1 MSDPGSLRAG
11 VLRPMADADRRA
23 VARLWQLYSHD
34 LSEFRDSRP
43 NAQGL
48 FRTGR
53 LPSYFDDRDSTGFVI
68 TRDGSLAGFAFV
80 MGVTAPPRHIG
91 DFFVVR
97 HFRRH
102 GLGYAAAR
110 ELLDHYPGPWEIGF
124 QVENRGVP
132 DFWRR
137 VVTDVVGDRW
147 REVLRPVPD
156 KPHIPHDHFLLF
168 TTA

>member
-1 MSDPGSLRAG
+1 MES
-11 VLRPMADADRRA
+11 VLRPMTLADRRA
-23 VARLWQLYSHD
+23 VAQLWQLYAHD

-43 NAQGL
+43 NTQGR

-53 LPSYFDDRDSTGFVI
+53 LPTYFDDPDNAGFVI
-68 TRDGSLAGFAFV
+68 TQDGDLAGFAFV
-80 MGVTAPPRHIG
+80 MGVTRPPRHIG

-110 ELLDHYPGPWEIGF
+110 ELLARYPGPWEIGF

-132 DFWRR
+132 EFWRR
-137 VVTDVVGDRW
+137 VATDVAGTHW
-147 REVLRPVPD
+147 REELRPVPD
-156 KPHIPHDHFLLF
+156 KPHIADDHFLTF
-168 TTA
+168 ST